1 MTTSDKANEL
11 LRELIRQRI
20 PVMEANGNA
29 LTIMGKDGSTIR
41 LGCYCHHKRSGCTI
55 VEAFCFDSSGARK
68 NTTYNHSWGGTVK
81 PMTVVRWVLKQLE
94 KLS

>member
-1 MTTSDKANEL
+1 MTTCDKANEL
-11 LRELIRQRI
+11 LRELIHQRI
-20 PVMEANGNA
+20 PVIGDGNVI
-29 LTIMGKDGSTIR
+29 TIRGKDGSAIR
-41 LGCYCHHKRSGCTI
+41 LGCYCHHTKLGCTI

-68 NTTYNHSWGGTVK
+68 NTTYDHSWGGTVK